1 MLCTHCQTPNPD
13 GAPTC
18 LQCHQ
23 NLDES
28 GATLAPSA
36 AAGLTATPTIAPARA
51 TPLRASSGP
60 GLSRRTPSSSLASF
74 SGLSTLPEGFEIGHR
89 YRVAKLLGRGGMGAV
104 YRCHDLELD
113 RDVAL
118 KLIRPEIAEDPAT
131 LDRFRREIQL
141 SSRVT
146 HRNVLRVYD
155 LGEVEGIRFLTMQYV
170 DGDDLASL
178 IKREGRLPLPR
189 VLSIFGEICKG
200 LSAAHEQGVVHRDL
214 KPQNIMLDAAGTAYV
229 TDFGLARSLAGTGM
243 TELGAILGTPFY
255 MSPEQVKGEKAGP
268 ASDIYSLGVILYEMV
283 TGVVP
288 FTGDSA
294 YQVMMRRLSH
304 KPKPAADLNPEV
316 PAFLQKIIERCL
328 ALDPA
333 ARYPSV
339 DEVLADLAT
348 GTFSTNVR
356 FELLQKRWVLM
367 AAAAVV
373 VAGLAFGGVFWLL
386 KRRPAAAPAE
396 APKAQ
401 SILIADFENRTGD
414 PVFSGTLESA
424 FGISLEGAS
433 FVTTFSRASARKV
446 AVQLQPGTEG
456 LPDAVA
462 RLVAVRE
469 GVQVVASGSVASAGS
484 GYVVEVRAVDA
495 VTGRVIETVKV
506 QAAGKDAVL
515 GAIAKAA
522 AAVRTSLGDSTPASL
537 QLAAAETYSAG
548 SIAAAHEYA
557 QAQELQWAGKWDD
570 AGRTYARA
578 AEMDPNMGRAWAGL
592 AAVYANQGKASE
604 SEKAYRE
611 AMARIDRMSDRE
623 KYRTRGAYYIVMR
636 QPEKAIEQLEQLV
649 KLYPADTAGM
659 ANLALAEFYRRDMP
673 RALAEGR
680 RAIQIYPK
688 NVIQRNNVAL
698 YAMYA
703 GEFDTALKESAAVL
717 AMNPAFPKA
726 FVAQALSEAALGRR
740 EDAASTY
747 RKLEAT
753 GARGA
758 SYASM
763 GLADLALVE
772 GRPADA
778 VPLLLAGSAADL
790 EGKSAEAAGAKLAAL
805 ADAQLAMGKS
815 ADALASAERALAAS
829 RNLSVAFPVARVY
842 LAAGREPKALALADE
857 LGARLEPDAQ
867 AYARLIRGEA
877 KLHRGKAREA
887 VADFEE
893 AKKIADTWLGR
904 YDLGR
909 AYVELGAFTEA
920 HTELEACVKRRGEAT
935 AVFLDD
941 VPSWRYFPPALH
953 ALGRAQEGIKSPAA
967 ADSFKAFLAIRGNA
981 AGDPLVADARRRLKE
996 TK

>member
-18 LQCHQ
+18 LQCHLS
-23 NLDES
+23 LDES
-28 GATLAPSA
+28 GATLAPSGA
-36 AAGLTATPTIAPARA
+36 PGLTSTPTIQPPRTTSAPRASAPAV
-51 TPLRASSGP
+51 SV
-60 GLSRRTPSSSLASF
+60 RTPGSSLASF
-74 SGLSTLPEGFEIGHR
+74 SGPSMLPEGFEIGHR
-89 YRVAKLLGRGGMGAV
+89 YRVLKLLGRGGMGAV

-118 KLIRPEIAEDPAT
+118 KLIRPDIAQDPAT
-131 LDRFRREIQL
+131 VERFRREIQL
-141 SSRVT
+141 SSRIT

-155 LGEVEGIRFLTMQYV
+155 LGEVEGVKFLTMQFV

-178 IKREGRLPLPR
+178 LKREGRLPIPR
-189 VLSIFGEICKG
+189 VLAMFGEICKG
-200 LSAAHEQGVVHRDL
+200 LAAAHEQGVVHRDL
-214 KPQNIMLDAAGTAYV
+214 KPQNIMLDAAGTAYL
-229 TDFGLARSLAGTGM
+229 TDFGLAKSLAGTGM
-243 TELGAILGTPFY
+243 TEMGAILGTPFY
-255 MSPEQVKGEKAGP
+255 MSPEQVKGQPAGQ
-268 ASDIYSLGVILYEMV
+268 ASDIYSLGVILYEMA

-294 YQVMMRRLSH
+294 YTVMMRRLSH
-304 KPKPAADLNPEV
+304 KPKPASELNPEI
-316 PAFLQKIIERCL
+316 PAFLQKIMERCM
-328 ALDPA
+328 ATDPA

-339 DEVLADLAT
+339 DEILADLAT

-356 FELLQKRWVLM
+356 FELLRRRWVLL
-367 AAAAVV
+367 AFAAAVL
-373 VAGLAFGGVFWLL
+373 AGLAVGGTVWLA
-386 KRRPAAAPAE
+386 KRRPAAPTAS
-396 APKAQ
+396 APKTQ
-401 SILIADFENRTGD
+401 SLLIADFENRTGD

-424 FGISLEGAS
+424 FGIAVEGAS
-433 FVTTFSRASARKV
+433 FVTTYSRASARKI
-446 AVQLQPGTEG
+446 ASQLQPGTEG

-469 GVQVVASGSVASAGS
+469 GVQVVASGSVERKGD
-484 GYVVEVRAVDA
+484 GYAVEVRAVDA
-495 VTGRVIETVKV
+495 VTGRVIENATIE
-506 QAAGKDAVL
+506 AADKEAVL

-522 AAVRTSLGDSTPASL
+522 VAVRTSLGDSTPASL

-557 QAQELQWAGKWDD
+557 QAQELQWAGKWDE
-570 AGRTYARA
+570 AAQTYTRA
-578 AEMDPNMGRAWAGL
+578 AGMDPNMGRAWAGL
-592 AAVYANQGKASE
+592 AAVYANQGKPSE

-611 AMARIDRMSDRE
+611 AMARIDRMSERE
-623 KYRTRGAYYIVMR
+623 KYRTRGAYYVVMR

-659 ANLALAEFYRRDMP
+659 ANLALAQFYRRDMP

-680 RAIQIYPK
+680 RAIAIYPK

-703 GEFDTALKESAAVL
+703 GEFETALKESAAVL
-717 AMNPAFPKA
+717 SMNPAFPKA

-740 EDAASTY
+740 EDASATY

-778 VPLLLAGSAADL
+778 VPILQAGSAADL
-790 EGKSAEAAGAKLAAL
+790 ESKSAEAAGAKLAAL
-805 ADAQLAMGKS
+805 ADAQLALGKS
-815 ADALASAERALAAS
+815 ADAIASAERALAAS

-842 LAAGREPKALALADE
+842 LAAGREPKAQALADE
-857 LGARLEPDAQ
+857 LAARLEPDAQ

-887 VADFEE
+887 IADFEE
-893 AKKIADTWLGR
+893 ARKIADTWLGR

-909 AYVELGAFTEA
+909 AT
-920 HTELEACVKRRGEAT
+920 
-935 AVFLDD
+935 
-941 VPSWRYFPPALH
+941 
-953 ALGRAQEGIKSPAA
+953 
-967 ADSFKAFLAIRGNA
+967 
-981 AGDPLVADARRRLKE
+981 
-996 TK
+996 

>member
-28 GATLAPSA
+28 GATLAPSG
-36 AAGLTATPTIAPARA
+36 AAGLTATPTIAPARTRA
-51 TPLRASSGP
+51 TPARPSSDP
-60 GLSRRTPSSSLASF
+60 GGSRRTPSSSLASF
-74 SGLSTLPEGFEIGHR
+74 SGPSTLPEGFEIGHR

-178 IKREGRLPLPR
+178 LKREGRLPLPR
-189 VLSIFGEICKG
+189 VLSVFGEICKG
-200 LSAAHEQGVVHRDL
+200 LSAAHEQGVIHRDL

-229 TDFGLARSLAGTGM
+229 TDFGLAKSLAGTGM

-304 KPKPAADLNPEV
+304 KPKPAAELNPDV

-339 DEVLADLAT
+339 DAVLADLAT

-373 VAGLAFGGVFWLL
+373 VAGIAVGGVVWLAR
-386 KRRPAAAPAE
+386 RRPEQVA

-401 SILIADFENRTGD
+401 SILIADFDNRTGE

-424 FGISLEGAS
+424 FGIAVEGAS

-446 AVQLQPGTEG
+446 AVQLQPGSEG

-484 GYVVEVRAVDA
+484 GYDVEVRAVDA

-506 QAAGKDAVL
+506 RAAGKEAVL

-522 AAVRTSLGDSTPASL
+522 AAIRTSLGDSTPASL

-570 AGRTYARA
+570 AARTYTRA
-578 AEMDPNMGRAWAGL
+578 AEMDANMGRAWAGL
-592 AAVYANQGKASE
+592 AAVYANQGKLSE

-636 QPEKAIEQLEQLV
+636 QPDKAVEQLEQLV

-659 ANLALAEFYRRDMP
+659 ANLALAQFYRRDMP

-680 RAIQIYPK
+680 RAIEVYPK

-703 GEFDTALKESAAVL
+703 GDFDAALRESAAVL
-717 AMNPAFPKA
+717 AMNPAFVKA
-726 FVAQALSEAALGRR
+726 FVAEALSEAALGRR
-740 EDAASTY
+740 EDAAATY

-778 VPLLLAGSAADL
+778 VPFLLAGSAADL

-805 ADAQLAMGKS
+805 ADAQLALGKG
-815 ADALASAERALAAS
+815 ADALASVERALASS
-829 RNLSVAFPVARVY
+829 RNLSVAFPAARVY

-857 LGARLEPDAQ
+857 LAARLEPDAQ

-893 AKKIADTWLGR
+893 ARKIADTWLGR

-920 HTELEACVKRRGEAT
+920 DTELEVCVKRRGEAT

-967 ADSFKAFLAIRGNA
+967 ADTFKAFLAIRGNA
-981 AGDPLVADARRRLKE
+981 GGDPLVADARRRLGGK
-996 TK
+996 

>member
-18 LQCHQ
+18 LQCHES
-23 NLDES
+23 LDES
-28 GATLAPSA
+28 GATLAPPA
-36 AAGLTATPTIAPARA
+36 AAGLTSTPTVAPTPRPSRA
-51 TPLRASSGP
+51 ES
-60 GLSRRTPSSSLASF
+60 SRRTPSASLASF
-74 SGLSTLPEGFEIGHR
+74 SGPSTLPEGFEIGHR
-89 YRVAKLLGRGGMGAV
+89 YRVVKLLGRGGMGAV

-178 IKREGRLPLPR
+178 LRREGRLPVAR

-214 KPQNIMLDAAGTAYV
+214 KPQNVMLDTAGTAYV
-229 TDFGLARSLAGTGM
+229 SDFGLAKSLAGTGL
-243 TELGAILGTPFY
+243 TEMGAILGTPFY

-304 KPKPAADLNPEV
+304 KPKPVADLNPEV
-316 PAFLQKIIERCL
+316 PAFLQKIIERCM
-328 ALDPA
+328 APDPA
-333 ARYPSV
+333 ARYPTV
-339 DEVLADLAT
+339 DAILADLAA

-367 AAAAVV
+367 AGAALV
-373 VAGLAFGGVFWLL
+373 VAGLAVGGVLWLS
-386 KRRPAAAPAE
+386 RRRSAPAP
-396 APKAQ
+396 APRVQ
-401 SILIADFENRTGD
+401 SVLIADFQNKTGES
-414 PVFSGTLESA
+414 VFEGTLESA
-424 FGISLEGAS
+424 FGVALEGAS
-433 FVTTFSRASARKV
+433 FVSTFGRASARKI
-446 AVQLQPGTEG
+446 AAQLQPGTLG

-469 GVQVVASGSVASAGS
+469 GVQVVVSGTVEKKGE
-484 GYVVEVRAVDA
+484 GYEVEVRALDA
-495 VTGRVIETVKV
+495 VTGRPVETTKV
-506 QAAGKDAVL
+506 DASGKDTILAAV
-515 GAIAKAA
+515 AKAA
-522 AAVRTSLGDSTPASL
+522 AAVRKALGDATPASL

-548 SIAAAHEYA
+548 SLEAAHEYA
-557 QAQELQWAGKWDD
+557 VAQDFQWAGNWDEAIRHYTK
-570 AGRTYARA
+570 AG
-578 AEMDPNMGRAWAGL
+578 ELDPNLGRAYAGL
-592 AAVYANQGKASE
+592 AAVYANQGRLSE
-604 SEKAYRE
+604 AEKAFRD
-611 AMARIDRMSDRE
+611 AMQRIDRMSDRE

-649 KLYPADTAGM
+649 KLYPADTAGL
-659 ANLALAEFYRRDMP
+659 ANLALAYFYRRDMP
-673 RALAEGR
+673 RAFAEGR
-680 RAIQIYPK
+680 RAIEIYPK

-703 GEFDTALKESAAVL
+703 GDFETALTESRAVL
-717 AMNPAFPKA
+717 AMNPAFAKA

-740 EDAASTY
+740 EEAAATY

-758 SYASM
+758 SLAAA
-763 GLADLALVE
+763 GLADLALCE
-772 GRPADA
+772 GRFADA
-778 VPLLLAGSAADL
+778 IPILEKGIEGDLA
-790 EGKSAEAAGAKLAAL
+790 EKSAEAAGAKLAAL
-805 ADAQLAMGKS
+805 AGAELAVGRS
-815 ADALASAERALAAS
+815 AAALATLDRALAAS
-829 RNLSVAFPVARVY
+829 RSLSVAVPAARVY
-842 LAAGREPKALALADE
+842 LDAGRDAKALALAEE
-857 LGARLEPDAQ
+857 LGARLEPDAR
-867 AYARLIRGEA
+867 AYAGVLRAEA
-877 KLHRGKAREA
+877 KLRGGKAQEA
-887 VADFEE
+887 VLELTE

-909 AYVELGAFTEA
+909 AYLKLSAFTEA
-920 HTELEACVKRRGEAT
+920 DTELDACMKRRGEAT
-935 AVFLDD
+935 ALFLDD
-941 VPSWRYFPPALH
+941 VPTWRYFPPALYEI
-953 ALGRAQEGIKSPAA
+953 GRAREGLKSPAA
-967 ADSFKAFLAIRGNA
+967 ADSFKAFLAIKGDA
-981 AGDPLVADARRRLKE
+981 GGDPLVADARRRLEGK
-996 TK
+996 